1 VAGGPTQP
9 GAAACSTVHDE
20 HLDHCHLLAL
30 LKTSSLRR
38 FFLANLQSDL
48 GTGAAYVAL
57 LLVAYH
63 RLHSGWGIALVLL
76 ADFLPGIALGA
87 PLGALADR
95 LPRRRLMIGADLLR
109 AGAFVGLAALPSFG
123 ATVALALLAGVG
135 TTMFRTTVNAALPG
149 MVSEEQRSPASALY
163 SMSSS
168 IGMSVGPALTALILL
183 FGPATFVLAANG
195 VTFLISAAVLSTV
208 RIDRQTRPSEDG
220 ASECDSERP
229 SLWASTIEG
238 ARSARRAPGVSTLL
252 MIAGI
257 SILAGALMN
266 VAEPL
271 LATGPLHAG
280 SSGYSVLVAV
290 YGASMAMAAAA
301 TARAGSSLSRLRGWL
316 LAGIAMQGAGMI
328 GSAAAPD
335 LGFAIVTFALT
346 GAGNALFCTP
356 EVRLLQELAGERL
369 LGRVFGLRDTVC
381 NLGYVLAFLSAGA
394 VFAALG
400 VRAVFALGGVALLAV
415 AFGAWL
421 RFRPEGAGDALPA
434 LAEAA

>member
-1 VAGGPTQP
+1 MLG
-9 GAAACSTVHDE
+9 
-20 HLDHCHLLAL
+20 L
-30 LKTSSLRR
+30 LKTPSVRR
-38 FFLANLQSDL
+38 FFAAQFQSEL

-57 LLVAYH
+57 LLVAYQ
-63 RLHSGWGIALVLL
+63 RLHSGWAIAVVLL

-95 LPRRRLMIGADLLR
+95 LPRRRLLIGADLLR
-109 AGAFVGLAALPSFG
+109 AGAFVGIAAIPSFG

-135 TTMFRTTVNAALPG
+135 TTTYRTTVNAALPG

-163 SMSSS
+163 GMNCS
-168 IGMSVGPALTALILL
+168 IGMTVGPALTALFLL

-195 VTFLISAAVLSTV
+195 ATFLVSAAALSTL
-208 RIDRQTRPSEDG
+208 RIDRATRSSDET
-220 ASECDSERP
+220 ASERERP
-229 SLWASTIEG
+229 SLWASTVDG
-238 ARSARRAPGVSTLL
+238 ARSARQAPGVSMLL
-252 MIAGI
+252 LIAGV

-280 SSGYSVLVAV
+280 SSGYSVLAAV
-290 YGASMAMAAAA
+290 YGAAMAAGSAA
-301 TARAGSSLSRLRGWL
+301 TARAGSSVSRLRRWL
-316 LAGIAMQGAGMI
+316 VVGMAVQGAGMI
-328 GSAAAPD
+328 GSAAAPG

-369 LGRVFGLRDTVC
+369 LGRVFGLRDAVT
-381 NLGYVLAFLSAGA
+381 NLAYVVAFVSSGA
-394 VFAALG
+394 LIAVLG
-400 VRAVFALGGVALLAV
+400 VRPVFALGGVGLLALT
-415 AFGAWL
+415 AAGGL
-421 RFRPEGAGDALPA
+421 GFRQGRAGDALPA